1 MLVTRVK
8 WLERIFLC
16 LFLTLL
22 IAWLTAL
29 CQCGG
34 GQEACLKF
42 LAASSLDHD
51 NVQVLLVATFL
62 CP

>member
-8 WLERIFLC
+8 WSERIFLS
-16 LFLTLL
+16 LFLTHL

-29 CQCGG
+29 CQCG

-42 LAASSLDHD
+42 LAASSFDRD
-51 NVQVLLVATFL
+51 DVQLLLVATFL